1 MPTPSPDSPRTPLLA
16 IQAVGKDYTAT
27 VLDGVNVELFAGEVL
42 ALTGENG
49 AGKSTL
55 SKILCGLEQ
64 PTRGGMQL
72 AGQAY
77 APSSRRD
84 AERNGVRM
92 VMQELGLVP
101 TLTVAENLLMGR
113 LPHRLGWLQRD
124 VLHAAARA
132 QLAKIGLDTIDP
144 ATPVSQLGIGQ
155 QQMVEIARNL
165 QDDTRILVLDEPTAM
180 LTPRETNYL
189 FEQIAHLTARGV
201 AIIYVS
207 HRLEELR
214 RIADRVAVLRDG
226 RLVDVRPMAGMSED
240 DLVQRMVGRVV
251 SDLDHRPRRPVG
263 PVVMSA
269 DKLGRGTAVQDVS
282 LELRAGEIFGIA
294 GLVGSGRTELV
305 RLLFGA
311 DRADRGSRGFASPLQ
326 AIAAGVGLVTEDRK
340 SQGLLL
346 SQPIR
351 INATLSDLS
360 AVSRGGWLQRG
371 LESRLVQGFVRTL
384 GIRCRSPEQPLYGEL
399 DRMALEGR
407 ALLMVSSDLR
417 ELMAMADRI
426 GVMSAGR
433 LVAVFERGEWSEQS
447 LLAAAF
453 SEPGGR
459 TSTTPSTSSPLG
471 TYLGLLAVLAGM
483 VALFSSLSEYF
494 WSAET
499 FITIAN
505 EIPALAV
512 MAVGMTFVLI
522 IAGIDLSVGSVMAL
536 AAATSAAAILQ
547 WGWTVPAAAA
557 LALATGLVCGTITG
571 MISVAWRLPSFIV
584 SLGMLEAVRGSA
596 YVVTDSRTQY
606 VGDAISWLSAPFF
619 GGISFAF
626 LLAVVL
632 VVVAQLVLSRTVF
645 GRCVVGIGTNE
656 EAMRLAGVDPRPI
669 RVIVFAMT
677 GLLAGLAGL
686 MQSAR
691 LEAADPNAGTGMELQ
706 VIAAVVIGG
715 TSLMGGRGSVV
726 NTAFGVLIIAVL
738 EAGLAQV
745 GASEPSKRII
755 TGFVIVAAVIV
766 DTLRQRRAKV

>member
-1 MPTPSPDSPRTPLLA
+1 MLSPSAARQATPLLA

-55 SKILCGLEQ
+55 SKILCGLEL

-77 APSSRRD
+77 APTSRRD
-84 AERNGVRM
+84 AERQGVRM

-132 QLAKIGLDTIDP
+132 QLAKIGLDNIDP

-251 SDLDHRPRRPVG
+251 SDLDHRPRRPIG

-269 DKLGRGTAVQDVS
+269 ENLGRGTAVQDVN

-311 DRADRGSRGFASPLQ
+311 DRADRGSVTLHPEFRAKSAASASRSCASSYTKHSKTIHLSAHRTPHL
-326 AIAAGVGLVTEDRK
+326 AAGLCLAAAGHCRRSRPGHRRPQIPGPAAVATHPDQRHTVRPVGRVAR
-340 SQGLLL
+340 
-346 SQPIR
+346 
-351 INATLSDLS
+351 
-360 AVSRGGWLQRG
+360 
-371 LESRLVQGFVRTL
+371 
-384 GIRCRSPEQPLYGEL
+384 
-399 DRMALEGR
+399 
-407 ALLMVSSDLR
+407 
-417 ELMAMADRI
+417 
-426 GVMSAGR
+426 R
-433 LVAVFERGEWSEQS
+433 LVAARARKPPGAGLCAHAGHPLPQPRAARGAAVGRQPAKGGVCP
-447 LLAAAF
+447 LAA
-453 SEPGGR
+453 PR
-459 TSTTPSTSSPLG
+459 RPR
-471 TYLGLLAVLAGM
+471 
-483 VALFSSLSEYF
+483 
-494 WSAET
+494 
-499 FITIAN
+499 
-505 EIPALAV
+505 
-512 MAVGMTFVLI
+512 
-522 IAGIDLSVGSVMAL
+522 
-536 AAATSAAAILQ
+536 AAA
-547 WGWTVPAAAA
+547 
-557 LALATGLVCGTITG
+557 
-571 MISVAWRLPSFIV
+571 R
-584 SLGMLEAVRGSA
+584 
-596 YVVTDSRTQY
+596 
-606 VGDAISWLSAPFF
+606 
-619 GGISFAF
+619 
-626 LLAVVL
+626 
-632 VVVAQLVLSRTVF
+632 
-645 GRCVVGIGTNE
+645 
-656 EAMRLAGVDPRPI
+656 
-669 RVIVFAMT
+669 
-677 GLLAGLAGL
+677 
-686 MQSAR
+686 
-691 LEAADPNAGTGMELQ
+691 
-706 VIAAVVIGG
+706 
-715 TSLMGGRGSVV
+715 
-726 NTAFGVLIIAVL
+726 
-738 EAGLAQV
+738 
-745 GASEPSKRII
+745 
-755 TGFVIVAAVIV
+755 
-766 DTLRQRRAKV
+766 

>member
-1 MPTPSPDSPRTPLLA
+1 MPSPSSAPQSPPLLA

-77 APSSRRD
+77 APTSRRD
-84 AERNGVRM
+84 AERHGVRM

-113 LPHRLGWLQRD
+113 LPNRLGWLQRD

-132 QLAKIGLDTIDP
+132 QLAKIGLDNIDP

-251 SDLDHRPRRPVG
+251 SDLDHRPRRPIG

-269 DKLGRGTAVQDVS
+269 ENLGRGTAVQDVN

-311 DRADRGSRGFASPLQ
+311 DRADRGSVTLHPNSELKQPQALVDHAQVATQNIAKPSTSAPTAPRTWQRGFASPLQ

-384 GIRCRSPEQPLYGEL
+384 GIRCRSPEQPVGQLSGGNQQKVVFARWLHREGRVLLLDEPTRGVDVGARAELYGEL

-459 TSTTPSTSSPLG
+459 TSTTPSTSSP
-471 TYLGLLAVLAGM
+471 
-483 VALFSSLSEYF
+483 
-494 WSAET
+494 
-499 FITIAN
+499 
-505 EIPALAV
+505 
-512 MAVGMTFVLI
+512 
-522 IAGIDLSVGSVMAL
+522 
-536 AAATSAAAILQ
+536 
-547 WGWTVPAAAA
+547 
-557 LALATGLVCGTITG
+557 
-571 MISVAWRLPSFIV
+571 
-584 SLGMLEAVRGSA
+584 
-596 YVVTDSRTQY
+596 VT
-606 VGDAISWLSAPFF
+606 A
-619 GGISFAF
+619 
-626 LLAVVL
+626 
-632 VVVAQLVLSRTVF
+632 
-645 GRCVVGIGTNE
+645 
-656 EAMRLAGVDPRPI
+656 
-669 RVIVFAMT
+669 
-677 GLLAGLAGL
+677 
-686 MQSAR
+686 
-691 LEAADPNAGTGMELQ
+691 
-706 VIAAVVIGG
+706 
-715 TSLMGGRGSVV
+715 
-726 NTAFGVLIIAVL
+726 
-738 EAGLAQV
+738 
-745 GASEPSKRII
+745 
-755 TGFVIVAAVIV
+755 
-766 DTLRQRRAKV
+766 

>member
-1 MPTPSPDSPRTPLLA
+1 MPQTSPIHPPAPLLA

-64 PTRGGMQL
+64 PTRGGMKL
-72 AGQAY
+72 GGQTY
-77 APSSRRD
+77 TPGSRRD
-84 AERNGVRM
+84 AERQGVRM
-92 VMQELGLVP
+92 VMQELGLVS

-113 LPHRLGWLQRD
+113 LPNRLGWLQCD
-124 VLHAAARA
+124 ALHAAAHA
-132 QLAKIGLDTIDP
+132 QLAKIGLDNIDP

-189 FEQIAHLTARGV
+189 FEQITHLTARGV
-201 AIIYVS
+201 AIVYVS

-269 DKLGRGTAVQDVS
+269 EGLGRGTAVQDVS

-311 DRADRGSRGFASPLQ
+311 DRADRGSVTLHPEFEQKQPPALDNQAHSAIQNIANKNPQASQATLRTIARGFASPLQ

-346 SQPIR
+346 AQPIR

-371 LESRLVQGFVRTL
+371 LENRLVQGFIRTL
-384 GIRCRSPEQPLYGEL
+384 RVRCHGPEQPVGQLSGGNQQKVVFARWLHREGRVLLLDEPTRGVDVGARAELYGEL

-459 TSTTPSTSSPLG
+459 ASTPSSTTSP
-471 TYLGLLAVLAGM
+471 
-483 VALFSSLSEYF
+483 
-494 WSAET
+494 
-499 FITIAN
+499 
-505 EIPALAV
+505 
-512 MAVGMTFVLI
+512 
-522 IAGIDLSVGSVMAL
+522 
-536 AAATSAAAILQ
+536 
-547 WGWTVPAAAA
+547 
-557 LALATGLVCGTITG
+557 
-571 MISVAWRLPSFIV
+571 
-584 SLGMLEAVRGSA
+584 
-596 YVVTDSRTQY
+596 VT
-606 VGDAISWLSAPFF
+606 A
-619 GGISFAF
+619 
-626 LLAVVL
+626 
-632 VVVAQLVLSRTVF
+632 
-645 GRCVVGIGTNE
+645 
-656 EAMRLAGVDPRPI
+656 
-669 RVIVFAMT
+669 
-677 GLLAGLAGL
+677 
-686 MQSAR
+686 
-691 LEAADPNAGTGMELQ
+691 
-706 VIAAVVIGG
+706 
-715 TSLMGGRGSVV
+715 
-726 NTAFGVLIIAVL
+726 
-738 EAGLAQV
+738 
-745 GASEPSKRII
+745 
-755 TGFVIVAAVIV
+755 
-766 DTLRQRRAKV
+766 

>member
-1 MPTPSPDSPRTPLLA
+1 MLSPSAARQATPLLA

-77 APSSRRD
+77 APTSRRD
-84 AERNGVRM
+84 AERQGVRM

-132 QLAKIGLDTIDP
+132 QLAKIGLDNIDP

-251 SDLDHRPRRPVG
+251 SDLDHRPRRPIG

-269 DKLGRGTAVQDVS
+269 ENLGRGTAVQDVN

-311 DRADRGSRGFASPLQ
+311 DRADRGSVTLHPNSELKQPQALVDHAQVATQNIAKPSTSAPTAPRTWQRGFASPLQ

-384 GIRCRSPEQPLYGEL
+384 GIRCRSPEQPVGQLSGGNQQKVVFARWLHREGRVLLLDEPTRGVDVGARAELYGEL

-459 TSTTPSTSSPLG
+459 TSTTPSTSSP
-471 TYLGLLAVLAGM
+471 
-483 VALFSSLSEYF
+483 
-494 WSAET
+494 
-499 FITIAN
+499 
-505 EIPALAV
+505 
-512 MAVGMTFVLI
+512 
-522 IAGIDLSVGSVMAL
+522 
-536 AAATSAAAILQ
+536 
-547 WGWTVPAAAA
+547 
-557 LALATGLVCGTITG
+557 
-571 MISVAWRLPSFIV
+571 
-584 SLGMLEAVRGSA
+584 
-596 YVVTDSRTQY
+596 VT
-606 VGDAISWLSAPFF
+606 A
-619 GGISFAF
+619 
-626 LLAVVL
+626 
-632 VVVAQLVLSRTVF
+632 
-645 GRCVVGIGTNE
+645 
-656 EAMRLAGVDPRPI
+656 
-669 RVIVFAMT
+669 
-677 GLLAGLAGL
+677 
-686 MQSAR
+686 
-691 LEAADPNAGTGMELQ
+691 
-706 VIAAVVIGG
+706 
-715 TSLMGGRGSVV
+715 
-726 NTAFGVLIIAVL
+726 
-738 EAGLAQV
+738 
-745 GASEPSKRII
+745 
-755 TGFVIVAAVIV
+755 
-766 DTLRQRRAKV
+766 

>member
-1 MPTPSPDSPRTPLLA
+1 MLSPSAARQATPLLA

-55 SKILCGLEQ
+55 SKILCGLEL

-77 APSSRRD
+77 APTSRRD
-84 AERNGVRM
+84 AERQGVRM

-113 LPHRLGWLQRD
+113 LPNRLGWLQRD

-132 QLAKIGLDTIDP
+132 QLAKIGLDNIDP

-251 SDLDHRPRRPVG
+251 SDLDHRPRRPIG

-269 DKLGRGTAVQDVS
+269 ENLGRGTAVQDVN

-311 DRADRGSRGFASPLQ
+311 DRADRGSVTLHPNSELKQPQALVDHAQVATQNIAKPSTSAPTAPRTWQRGFASPLQ

-384 GIRCRSPEQPLYGEL
+384 GIRCRSPEQPVGQLSGGNQQKVVFARWLHREGRVLLLDEPTRGVDVGARAELYGEL

-459 TSTTPSTSSPLG
+459 TSTSPSTSSP
-471 TYLGLLAVLAGM
+471 
-483 VALFSSLSEYF
+483 
-494 WSAET
+494 
-499 FITIAN
+499 
-505 EIPALAV
+505 
-512 MAVGMTFVLI
+512 
-522 IAGIDLSVGSVMAL
+522 
-536 AAATSAAAILQ
+536 
-547 WGWTVPAAAA
+547 
-557 LALATGLVCGTITG
+557 
-571 MISVAWRLPSFIV
+571 
-584 SLGMLEAVRGSA
+584 
-596 YVVTDSRTQY
+596 VT
-606 VGDAISWLSAPFF
+606 A
-619 GGISFAF
+619 
-626 LLAVVL
+626 
-632 VVVAQLVLSRTVF
+632 
-645 GRCVVGIGTNE
+645 
-656 EAMRLAGVDPRPI
+656 
-669 RVIVFAMT
+669 
-677 GLLAGLAGL
+677 
-686 MQSAR
+686 
-691 LEAADPNAGTGMELQ
+691 
-706 VIAAVVIGG
+706 
-715 TSLMGGRGSVV
+715 
-726 NTAFGVLIIAVL
+726 
-738 EAGLAQV
+738 
-745 GASEPSKRII
+745 
-755 TGFVIVAAVIV
+755 
-766 DTLRQRRAKV
+766 

>member
-1 MPTPSPDSPRTPLLA
+1 MPSRSPAPQSPPLLA

-64 PTRGGMQL
+64 PTRGGIQL

-84 AERNGVRM
+84 AERHGVRM

-101 TLTVAENLLMGR
+101 TLTVAENLLMVR

-132 QLAKIGLDTIDP
+132 QLAKIGLDSIDP

-294 GLVGSGRTELV
+294 GLVGSGRTELL

-311 DRADRGSRGFASPLQ
+311 DRADRGSVTLHPEFEQKQALPRDGQAKEAIQNIANTPDTTAPRTWHRGFASPLQ

-371 LESRLVQGFVRTL
+371 LESRLVQGFIRTL
-384 GIRCRSPEQPLYGEL
+384 RVRCHGPEQPVGQLSGGNQQKVVFARWLHREGRVLLLDEPTRGVDVGARAELYGEL

-459 TSTTPSTSSPLG
+459 PHTSTTPSTPSP
-471 TYLGLLAVLAGM
+471 
-483 VALFSSLSEYF
+483 
-494 WSAET
+494 
-499 FITIAN
+499 
-505 EIPALAV
+505 
-512 MAVGMTFVLI
+512 
-522 IAGIDLSVGSVMAL
+522 
-536 AAATSAAAILQ
+536 
-547 WGWTVPAAAA
+547 
-557 LALATGLVCGTITG
+557 
-571 MISVAWRLPSFIV
+571 
-584 SLGMLEAVRGSA
+584 
-596 YVVTDSRTQY
+596 VT
-606 VGDAISWLSAPFF
+606 A
-619 GGISFAF
+619 
-626 LLAVVL
+626 
-632 VVVAQLVLSRTVF
+632 
-645 GRCVVGIGTNE
+645 
-656 EAMRLAGVDPRPI
+656 
-669 RVIVFAMT
+669 
-677 GLLAGLAGL
+677 
-686 MQSAR
+686 
-691 LEAADPNAGTGMELQ
+691 
-706 VIAAVVIGG
+706 
-715 TSLMGGRGSVV
+715 
-726 NTAFGVLIIAVL
+726 
-738 EAGLAQV
+738 
-745 GASEPSKRII
+745 
-755 TGFVIVAAVIV
+755 
-766 DTLRQRRAKV
+766 

>member
-27 VLDGVNVELFAGEVL
+27 VLGGVNVELFAGEVL

-77 APSSRRD
+77 APTSRRD
-84 AERNGVRM
+84 AEHHGVRM

-269 DKLGRGTAVQDVS
+269 DKLGRGIAVQDVS

-311 DRADRGSRGFASPLQ
+311 DRADRGSVTLHPDFEQKQAPALDGQAPTATQNIAKAPTTTAPRTWHRGFASPLQ

-371 LESRLVQGFVRTL
+371 LESRLVQGFIRTL
-384 GIRCRSPEQPLYGEL
+384 RVRCHGPEQPVGQLSGGNQQKVVFARWLHREGRVLLLDEPTRGVDVGARAELYGEL
-399 DRMALEGR
+399 DRMAAEGR

-459 TSTTPSTSSPLG
+459 TSTTPSTSSP
-471 TYLGLLAVLAGM
+471 
-483 VALFSSLSEYF
+483 
-494 WSAET
+494 
-499 FITIAN
+499 
-505 EIPALAV
+505 
-512 MAVGMTFVLI
+512 
-522 IAGIDLSVGSVMAL
+522 
-536 AAATSAAAILQ
+536 
-547 WGWTVPAAAA
+547 
-557 LALATGLVCGTITG
+557 
-571 MISVAWRLPSFIV
+571 
-584 SLGMLEAVRGSA
+584 
-596 YVVTDSRTQY
+596 VT
-606 VGDAISWLSAPFF
+606 A
-619 GGISFAF
+619 
-626 LLAVVL
+626 
-632 VVVAQLVLSRTVF
+632 
-645 GRCVVGIGTNE
+645 
-656 EAMRLAGVDPRPI
+656 
-669 RVIVFAMT
+669 
-677 GLLAGLAGL
+677 
-686 MQSAR
+686 
-691 LEAADPNAGTGMELQ
+691 
-706 VIAAVVIGG
+706 
-715 TSLMGGRGSVV
+715 
-726 NTAFGVLIIAVL
+726 
-738 EAGLAQV
+738 
-745 GASEPSKRII
+745 
-755 TGFVIVAAVIV
+755 
-766 DTLRQRRAKV
+766 

>member
-1 MPTPSPDSPRTPLLA
+1 MPSRSPAPQSPPLLA

-77 APSSRRD
+77 APTSRRD
-84 AERNGVRM
+84 AERHGVRM

-132 QLAKIGLDTIDP
+132 QLSKIGLDNIDP

-269 DKLGRGTAVQDVS
+269 DNLGRGTAVQDVS

-311 DRADRGSRGFASPLQ
+311 DRADRGSVTLHPEYEQKQPLALDAQAQPAIQNIANQKPAVFQVAPRTIPRGFASPLQ

-371 LESRLVQGFVRTL
+371 LESRLVQGFIRTL
-384 GIRCRSPEQPLYGEL
+384 RVRCHGPEQPVGQLSGGNQQKVVFARWLHREGRVLLLDEPTRGVDVGARAELYGEL
-399 DRMALEGR
+399 DRMAAEGR

-459 TSTTPSTSSPLG
+459 TSTTPSTSSP
-471 TYLGLLAVLAGM
+471 
-483 VALFSSLSEYF
+483 
-494 WSAET
+494 
-499 FITIAN
+499 
-505 EIPALAV
+505 
-512 MAVGMTFVLI
+512 
-522 IAGIDLSVGSVMAL
+522 
-536 AAATSAAAILQ
+536 
-547 WGWTVPAAAA
+547 
-557 LALATGLVCGTITG
+557 
-571 MISVAWRLPSFIV
+571 
-584 SLGMLEAVRGSA
+584 
-596 YVVTDSRTQY
+596 VT
-606 VGDAISWLSAPFF
+606 A
-619 GGISFAF
+619 
-626 LLAVVL
+626 
-632 VVVAQLVLSRTVF
+632 
-645 GRCVVGIGTNE
+645 
-656 EAMRLAGVDPRPI
+656 
-669 RVIVFAMT
+669 
-677 GLLAGLAGL
+677 
-686 MQSAR
+686 
-691 LEAADPNAGTGMELQ
+691 
-706 VIAAVVIGG
+706 
-715 TSLMGGRGSVV
+715 
-726 NTAFGVLIIAVL
+726 
-738 EAGLAQV
+738 
-745 GASEPSKRII
+745 
-755 TGFVIVAAVIV
+755 
-766 DTLRQRRAKV
+766 